1 MILLYDGVCGLC
13 NFWVQFTLDR
23 DPNGR
28 FRFAPLQG
36 ATAATI
42 LARHG
47 KDPAQLD
54 TVYLVLDPGSV
65 NEKILTKGRAIGR
78 VLHELGGIWAF
89 LGLVRFLPD
98 FLLDFG
104 YDFVA
109 RNRYRWFGRHDSCP
123 IPTPAQRARFL
134 E

>member
-13 NFWVQFTLDR
+13 NFWVQFALER

-36 ATAATI
+36 STAARI

-47 KDPAQLD
+47 KDPAALD
-54 TVYLVLDPGSV
+54 TVYLVLDPDAPA
-65 NEKILTKGRAIGR
+65 ERLLTKGRAIGR
-78 VLHELGGIWAF
+78 VLHELGGLWTIP
-89 LGLVRFLPD
+89 GLLRFLPD
-98 FLLDFG
+98 FLLDLG

>member
-13 NFWVQFTLDR
+13 NHWVQFALER
-23 DPNGR
+23 DAGGR

-36 ATAATI
+36 KTAATI

-47 KDPAQLD
+47 KDPAKLD
-54 TVYLVLDPGSV
+54 TVYLVLDPETP
-65 NEKILTKGRAIGR
+65 NETLLSKGKAIGR
-78 VLHELGGIWAF
+78 VLHELGGIWRICAVF
-89 LGLVRFLPD
+89 RFLPSA
-98 FLLDFG
+98 LLDFG
-104 YDFVA
+104 YDLVA

-123 IPTPAQRARFL
+123 LPTPERRARFL